1 MSVDKHSSAHRKL
14 PKQERSREMVAKIVS
29 TTAGLLLK
37 TDPEQVTTNLIA
49 DKAGI
54 SKGSIYQYF
63 TNKEEIINA
72 AIERLAAQQA
82 PAIEDMLR
90 SVTLDAPET
99 AMQSSIDILIDFTIA
114 NRRLIRYLAERPDH
128 VRTFENI
135 SGLNATLLAMA
146 TLHMGHYRDQYR
158 NELSP
163 RALAWPFFNMA
174 VATTLRYIES
184 DDPISLEELR
194 SGLKFAST
202 GLLAGSRAESVLPT
216 EIR

>member
-1 MSVDKHSSAHRKL
+1 
-14 PKQERSREMVAKIVS
+14 MVAKIVS
-29 TTAGLLLK
+29 TAAALLRRME
-37 TDPEQVTTNLIA
+37 PEQVTTNLIA
-49 DKAGI
+49 EKAGI

-63 TNKEEIINA
+63 TDKEEILNA
-72 AIERLAAQQA
+72 AIEHLAAEQA
-82 PAIEDMLR
+82 PLIEEMLR
-90 SVTLDAPET
+90 KVTLEQPEA
-99 AMQSSIDILIDFTIA
+99 AMDSSIDILIDFTFA

-146 TLHMGHYRDQYR
+146 TLHMNHYRDQYR

-163 RALAWPFFNMA
+163 KALAWLFFNMA

-184 DDPISLEELR
+184 DDPIRLEELR

-202 GLLAGSRAESVLPT
+202 GLLVGNRG
-216 EIR
+216 

>member
-1 MSVDKHSSAHRKL
+1 MGAEIRSSSRRKA
-14 PKQERSREMVAKIVS
+14 PKQERSREMVAKIVT
-29 TTAGLLLK
+29 TTARLLLK
-37 TDPEQVTTNLIA
+37 TDPEQLTTNLIA
-49 DKAGI
+49 DKAGV

-63 TNKEEIINA
+63 TDKEEIINA
-72 AIERLAAQQA
+72 AIEQLAAQQA
-82 PAIEDMLR
+82 PAIEEMLR
-90 SVTLDAPET
+90 SVTMDQPET

-146 TLHMGHYRDQYR
+146 TLHMGHYREQYR
-158 NELSP
+158 HELSP
-163 RALAWPFFNMA
+163 RALAWLFFNMA

-184 DDPISLEELR
+184 DDPISLDELR

-202 GLLAGSRAESVLPT
+202 GLLAGRHP
-216 EIR
+216 